1 MRGESRD
8 GGRSVGGLVGFIGAM
23 TEGFCD
29 GCNRVR
35 VGADGSLRAC
45 LGGRDR
51 APLAELLR
59 SGVPDA
65 EIGDRIRAALLAKGA
80 RHEMGA
86 RPSGLL
92 PMIGAGG

>member
-1 MRGESRD
+1 
-8 GGRSVGGLVGFIGAM
+8 M

-29 GCNRVR
+29 SCNRVR

-51 APLAELLR
+51 APLAGLLR
-59 SGVPDA
+59 SGASDA
-65 EIGDRIRAALLAKGA
+65 ELAARIGAALLAKGA
-80 RHEMGA
+80 RHEMA
-86 RPSGLL
+86 ERPSALL